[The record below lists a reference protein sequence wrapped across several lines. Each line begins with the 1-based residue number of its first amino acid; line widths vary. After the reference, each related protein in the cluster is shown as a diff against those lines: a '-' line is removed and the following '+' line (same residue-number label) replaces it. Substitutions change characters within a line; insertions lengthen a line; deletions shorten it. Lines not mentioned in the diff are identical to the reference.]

1 MRMLG
6 GSKVSFFV
14 SGVNQG
20 NEGERL
26 FQDFLVLPQGCG
38 SISSVVSRASG
49 CNLMPV
55 ECLQKIKPTVIAFV
69 LLEVDVILGDGCG
82 I

>member
-20 NEGERL
+20 NKGETL
-26 FQDFLVLPQGCG
+26 FQDFLVLPEGCK
-38 SISSVVSRASG
+38 SFSSVVSRASG
-49 CNLMPV
+49 CNLMRV
-55 ECLQKIKPTVIAFV
+55 ECL
-69 LLEVDVILGDGCG
+69 
-82 I
+82 